1 MHCSKTVS
9 SFDHL
14 VGAAEQ
20 CERYSKAERLCG
32 LQVDDQFDLDCLL
45 NRHLRRLFALEDA
58 ANVNAGL
65 AIRIGFRRLQ
75 ESACSDCF
83 AQRSLA
89 GGFDAEILCDLG
101 NPRALLLGSSGEFHR
116 PAEIDHLTGRD
127 QA

>member
-1 MHCSKTVS
+1 MT
-9 SFDHL
+9 L
-14 VGAAEQ
+14 VLVRPKQIEELILRWGLHRQ
-20 CERYSKAERLCG
+20 VGRL
-32 LQVDDQFDLDCLL
+32 L
-45 NRHLRRLFALEDA
+45 ALEDA

-83 AQRSLA
+83 AKRSLA

-101 NPRALLLGSSGEFHR
+101 NPRALLLGGSGEFHR
-116 PAEIDHLTGRD
+116 PAEIDHLTGHD